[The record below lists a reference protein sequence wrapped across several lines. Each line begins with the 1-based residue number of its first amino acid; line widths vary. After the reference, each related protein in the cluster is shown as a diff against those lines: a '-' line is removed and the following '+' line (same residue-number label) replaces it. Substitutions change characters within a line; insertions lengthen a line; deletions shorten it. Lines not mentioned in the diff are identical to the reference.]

1 MRHFRD
7 QRAIREAIAEM
18 FHAEGA
24 KVVDQEGVTFA
35 LFFETDPFDL
45 PRAPVLVAKINI
57 DRLAADIERRL
68 S

>member
-7 QRAIREAIAEM
+7 RREIAEAIGEM
-18 FHAEGA
+18 FAVEGA
-24 KVVDQEGVTFA
+24 KIVDQEGVAFA